1 MNKTAKIYIT
11 IITIITIAAIIIGMC
26 INVFD
31 GGFSGKQ
38 HSDTVSITDDISD
51 IDIDVDAT
59 GVTVEYGDTPSVVY
73 DIYGKKAPDISVNN
87 GTLSVNANSNEF
99 VGFGIQKPKRN
110 EITITVLKDV
120 ELSSIRVKSDAGDVK
135 LNNLCG
141 NSVDIET
148 DAGNMKFTDIK
159 FKSLSLEADAGN
171 VDFTDCQT
179 DNVNVTLDAGN
190 LNLKNTTIETLTAEA
205 DAGNIE
211 SDDCTIKGGSVKT
224 DFGNIKLNGDIGSV
238 STKTDLGT
246 VKING
251 QK

>member
-31 GGFSGKQ
+31 GGFSGEQ
-38 HSDTVSITDDISD
+38 HSDTVSITDNISN
-51 IDIDVDAT
+51 IDINVDAAN
-59 GVTVEYGDTPSVVY
+59 VTVEYGDTPSVVY

-87 GTLSVNANSNEF
+87 GTLSVNANTNEL
-99 VGFGIQKPKRN
+99 VISGIQKPKKN

-120 ELSSIRVKSDAGDVK
+120 ELSSIRVNSDAGNMK
-135 LNNLCG
+135 LNNLCS
-141 NSVDIET
+141 NSVNIET
-148 DAGNMKFTDIK
+148 
-159 FKSLSLEADAGN
+159 DAGN
-171 VDFTDCQT
+171 VDFTDCKT

-190 LNLKNTTIETLTAEA
+190 LKFKNTTIETLNAEA

-211 SDDCTIKGGSVKT
+211 SDDCTIKGGNVKT
-224 DFGNIKLNGDIGSV
+224 DFGNIKLNGNIGSV

>member
-11 IITIITIAAIIIGMC
+11 IITIITMAAIIIGMC

-31 GGFSGKQ
+31 GGFSLEEQ
-38 HSDTVSITDDISD
+38 HSDTVSITDNISN
-51 IDIDVDAT
+51 IDINVDAAN
-59 GVTVEYGDTPSVVY
+59 VTVEYGDTPSVVY

-87 GTLSVNANSNEF
+87 GTLSVNANTNEL
-99 VGFGIQKPKRN
+99 VIFGIQKPKKN

-120 ELSSIRVKSDAGDVK
+120 ELSSIRV
-135 LNNLCG
+135 
-141 NSVDIET
+141 NS
-148 DAGNMKFTDIK
+148 DAGNMKLKNLCSNSVNIET
-159 FKSLSLEADAGN
+159 DAGN
-171 VDFTDCQT
+171 VDFTDCKT

-190 LNLKNTTIETLTAEA
+190 LKFKNTTIETLNAEA

-211 SDDCTIKGGSVKT
+211 SDDCTIKGGNVKT